1 MRRNSIIGVCIIA
14 VLISIMLPCVA
25 LADSYVYKNPE
36 TGYEVRIVDQ
46 ADLLSAGE
54 EAKLTEDMK
63 PITKYGNVAFVSL
76 QINDSSTA
84 TYAKNHALEFIGSN
98 GSLFLI
104 DMDNREIYIYSKG
117 DVWRAVTNSKAR
129 SITDNVYRHAS
140 KGRYYVCA
148 SEAFRQITGTLE
160 GRSIPEPMKI
170 ISGILLSL
178 LIGLNINFKIVRK
191 TRNQEE
197 AENQSRQT
205 VPGTAAGTGILEA
218 SSMEVYKRV
227 HNTASRGGVGG
238 VGGVGGSGGGGGG
251 GGHSF

>member
-84 TYAKNHALEFIGSN
+84 T
-98 GSLFLI
+98 
-104 DMDNREIYIYSKG
+104 
-117 DVWRAVTNSKAR
+117 
-129 SITDNVYRHAS
+129 
-140 KGRYYVCA
+140 
-148 SEAFRQITGTLE
+148 
-160 GRSIPEPMKI
+160 
-170 ISGILLSL
+170 
-178 LIGLNINFKIVRK
+178 
-191 TRNQEE
+191 
-197 AENQSRQT
+197 
-205 VPGTAAGTGILEA
+205 
-218 SSMEVYKRV
+218 
-227 HNTASRGGVGG
+227 
-238 VGGVGGSGGGGGG
+238 
-251 GGHSF
+251 